1 MPIFDQAMM
10 GMQFKHP
17 EILWAL
23 FLLIIPILI
32 HLFQLRR
39 FTRTPF
45 TNVAMLQ
52 KVVSESRKS
61 NTLKKWLLLF
71 TRLLLLAAII
81 LAFAQPFSSSNTALQ
96 EKETVVYLDDSF
108 SMQAKNNG
116 ISLLEKAVQDVVK
129 NIDGERTFSLFT
141 NERTF
146 ANVKLSDVQN
156 SLLSLPYS
164 YKQLNL
170 DEIGLKANS
179 LFSSNNGTVKNLI
192 VLSDFQERISEGN
205 IQLDTTIRTHF
216 VPMEPKEV
224 GNISIDSVF
233 VQEGLNDQNTL
244 KVFLSGGTTDNPLP
258 ISLFNDNELI
268 AKTAAKFNS
277 DGSAE
282 VEFTI
287 PANQRLNGR
296 LSIMDNALGYDNR
309 FYFNINDKKKVK
321 VLAISESDSDYL
333 DRLFRD
339 EEFEFQKYGLAQL
352 DYSVLDEQNV
362 VVLDNLTSIPNS
374 LQNVLRTFKN
384 EGGSLIIVPAS
395 TTDIASYN
403 SLLSAWSGTQ
413 LTQKVVSETR
423 LTEITFD
430 HPLYRNVFEQRVTNF
445 QYPFVKAYY
454 NVQTSLPIAL
464 AMDGG
469 NPFLLGDDGFY
480 VFTVPLELENSNF
493 INSPLIV
500 PTFYNMAQSSLQQSR
515 PYQTIGETS
524 VVDVPA
530 EMGNDEILKVSKE
543 GYEFIPLQQSFPNR
557 VRLTFDQN
565 PTEDGIYGIIQ
576 NQQLLQN
583 ISFNYP
589 RTESQLK
596 YLDLGSLENVNT
608 MDSIPELFEYL
619 KAENDIAA
627 YWKWFVILALLLAL
641 IEVLIQKFVT

>member
-39 FTRTPF
+39 FTKTPF

-216 VPMEPKEV
+216 VPMEPEEMM
-224 GNISIDSVF
+224 NISIDSVF

-565 PTEDGIYGIIQ
+565 PTEDGIYGIVQ
-576 NQQLLQN
+576 NQQTLQN

-596 YLDLGSLENVNT
+596 YLDLVSMENVNT

>member
-39 FTRTPF
+39 FTKTPF

-192 VLSDFQERISEGN
+192 VLSDFQERISEGS

-216 VPMEPKEV
+216 VPMEPEEV

-244 KVFLSGGTTDNPLP
+244 KVFLSGGTADNPLP

-282 VEFTI
+282 LEFTI

-296 LSIMDNALGYDNR
+296 LSIMDNSLGYDNR

-321 VLAISESDSDYL
+321 VLAISESESDYL

-339 EEFEFQKYGLAQL
+339 EEFEFQKYVLAQL
-352 DYSVLDEQNV
+352 DYSVLDDQNV

-395 TTDIASYN
+395 TADVASYN

-423 LTEITFD
+423 LTQITFD

-515 PYQTIGETS
+515 SYQTIGETS

-530 EMGNDEILKVSKE
+530 EMGNDEILKVSKK

-565 PTEDGIYGIIQ
+565 PTEDGIYGIVQ
-576 NQQLLQN
+576 NQQTLQN

>member
-1 MPIFDQAMM
+1 
-10 GMQFKHP
+10 MQFKHP

-116 ISLLEKAVQDVVK
+116 ISLLEKAVQDIVK

-170 DEIGLKANS
+170 EEIGLKANS

-216 VPMEPKEV
+216 VPMEPEEV

-258 ISLFNDNELI
+258 ISLFDDNELI

-339 EEFEFQKYGLAQL
+339 GEFEFQKYGLAQL
-352 DYSVLDEQNV
+352 DYSVLDDQNV

-395 TTDIASYN
+395 TADVASYN

-423 LTEITFD
+423 LTQITFD

-515 PYQTIGETS
+515 PYQIIGETS

-543 GYEFIPLQQSFPNR
+543 GYEFIPLQQSFPTR

-565 PTEDGIYGIIQ
+565 PTEDGIYGIVQ
-576 NQQLLQN
+576 NQQTLQN
-583 ISFNYP
+583 LSFNYP
-589 RTESQLK
+589 RMESQLK

>member
-170 DEIGLKANS
+170 DEIGLKANN

-216 VPMEPKEV
+216 VPMEPEEMM
-224 GNISIDSVF
+224 NISIDSVF
-233 VQEGLNDQNTL
+233 VQEGLNNQNTL

-395 TTDIASYN
+395 TADVASYN

-423 LTEITFD
+423 LTQITFD

-543 GYEFIPLQQSFPNR
+543 GYEFIPLQQNFPNR

-565 PTEDGIYGIIQ
+565 PTEDGIYGIVQ

-596 YLDLGSLENVNT
+596 YLDLGSLEDVNT

>member
-116 ISLLEKAVQDVVK
+116 ISLLEKAVQDIVK

-395 TTDIASYN
+395 TADVASYN

-423 LTEITFD
+423 LTQITFD

-543 GYEFIPLQQSFPNR
+543 GYEFIPLQQNFPNR

>member
-39 FTRTPF
+39 FTKTPF

-61 NTLKKWLLLF
+61 NTLKKWLLLM
-71 TRLLLLAAII
+71 TRTLLLAAII
-81 LAFAQPFSSSNTALQ
+81 VAFAQPFTSSSTALQ
-96 EKETVVYLDDSF
+96 QKETVVYLDDSF
-108 SMQAKNNG
+108 SMQAKTNG
-116 ISLLEKAVQDVVK
+116 ISLLEKAIQDVVK
-129 NIDGERTFSLFT
+129 NMDEEGTFSLFT

-156 SLLSLPYS
+156 TLLSLPYS

-179 LFSSNNGTVKNLI
+179 LFSSNDGTVKNLI
-192 VLSDFQERISEGN
+192 IISDFQERISEGN
-205 IQLDTTIRTHF
+205 IELDTTIRSHF
-216 VPMEPKEV
+216 VPMEPKEITNV
-224 GNISIDSVF
+224 SIDSVF
-233 VQEGLNDQNTL
+233 VDEGLNDQNAL
-244 KVFLSGGTTDNPLP
+244 SVFLTGGNTDDPIP
-258 ISLFNDNELI
+258 ISLFNGNELI
-268 AKTAAKFNS
+268 AKTAAKFNP
-277 DGSAE
+277 DGMAR

-287 PANQRLNGR
+287 PSNQALNGR

-309 FYFNINDKKKVK
+309 FYFNINDTKKVK

-339 EEFEFQKYGLAQL
+339 DEFEFQKYRLAQL
-352 DYSVLDEQNV
+352 DYSVLDDQNV
-362 VVLDNLTSIPNS
+362 VVLDNLPSIPNS
-374 LQNVLRTFKN
+374 LQNILRTFKD
-384 EGGSLIIVPAS
+384 EGGSLIVVPAIN
-395 TTDIASYN
+395 TDLVSYN
-403 SLLSAWSGTQ
+403 TFLSAWSAVRFTE
-413 LTQKVVSETR
+413 KVTTETR
-423 LTEITFD
+423 LTQITFD
-430 HPLYRNVFEQRVTNF
+430 HPLYRDVFEQRVTNF
-445 QYPFVKAYY
+445 QYPFIKEYF

-464 AMDGG
+464 SMDGG
-469 NPFLLGDDGFY
+469 NPFLIGDNGLYF
-480 VFTVPLELENSNF
+480 FTVPLGLENSNF

-500 PTFYNMAQSSLQQSR
+500 PTFYNMAQSSLQQSK
-515 PYQTIGETS
+515 PYQTIGEPT

-530 EMGNDEILKVSKE
+530 ELGNDEILKVFKE
-543 GYEFIPLQQSFPNR
+543 EYEFIPLQQTYPNR

-565 PTEDGIYGIIQ
+565 PTEDGIYEIVQ
-576 NQQLLQN
+576 NQKTLLN

-589 RTESQLK
+589 RTESRLK
-596 YLDLGSLENVNT
+596 YLDLGTLENVNT
-608 MDSIPELFEYL
+608 MDSIPGLFEYL

-641 IEVLIQKFVT
+641 VEVLIQKFVS

>member
-170 DEIGLKANS
+170 EEIGLKANS

-216 VPMEPKEV
+216 VPMEPEEMM
-224 GNISIDSVF
+224 NISIDSVF

-565 PTEDGIYGIIQ
+565 PTEDGIYGIVQ
-576 NQQLLQN
+576 NQQTLQN

-596 YLDLGSLENVNT
+596 YLDLVSMENVNT

>member
-39 FTRTPF
+39 FTKTPF

-116 ISLLEKAVQDVVK
+116 ISLLEKAVQDIVK

-170 DEIGLKANS
+170 EEIGLKANS

-216 VPMEPKEV
+216 VPMEPEEMM
-224 GNISIDSVF
+224 NISIDSVF

-321 VLAISESDSDYL
+321 VLAISESESDYL

>member
-1 MPIFDQAMM
+1 
-10 GMQFKHP
+10 MQFKHP

-39 FTRTPF
+39 FTKTPF

-71 TRLLLLAAII
+71 TRLLLLSAII

-146 ANVKLSDVQN
+146 INVKLSDVQN

-164 YKQLNL
+164 YNQLSL

-179 LFSSNNGTVKNLI
+179 LFSSTNGTVKNLI
-192 VLSDFQERISEGN
+192 IISDFQERISEGN

-216 VPMEPKEV
+216 VPMEPEEMR
-224 GNISIDSVF
+224 NISIDSVF

-258 ISLFNDNELI
+258 ISLFDDYELI

-321 VLAISESDSDYL
+321 VLAISESESDYL

-339 EEFEFQKYGLAQL
+339 GEFVFQKYGLAQL

-362 VVLDNLTSIPNS
+362 IVLDNLTSIPNS

-395 TTDIASYN
+395 TADIASYN

-413 LTQKVVSETR
+413 LTQKMVSETR
-423 LTEITFD
+423 LTQITFD

-445 QYPFVKAYY
+445 QYPFVKTYY

-500 PTFYNMAQSSLQQSR
+500 PTFYNMAQLSLQQSR
-515 PYQTIGETS
+515 PYQIIGETS

-565 PTEDGIYGIIQ
+565 PTEDGIYGIVQ
-576 NQQLLQN
+576 NQQTLQN

-608 MDSIPELFEYL
+608 MDYIPELFEYL

>member
-39 FTRTPF
+39 FTKTPF

-321 VLAISESDSDYL
+321 VLAISESDSDYF

-395 TTDIASYN
+395 TADVASYN

-543 GYEFIPLQQSFPNR
+543 GYEFIPLQQNFPNR

>member
-39 FTRTPF
+39 FTKTPF

-216 VPMEPKEV
+216 VPMEPEEMM
-224 GNISIDSVF
+224 NISIDSVF

-287 PANQRLNGR
+287 PANQRLNGQ

-321 VLAISESDSDYL
+321 VLAISESESDYL

-339 EEFEFQKYGLAQL
+339 GEFEFQKYGLAQL
-352 DYSVLDEQNV
+352 DYSVLDDQNV

-384 EGGSLIIVPAS
+384 EGGSLIIVPAN

-423 LTEITFD
+423 LTQITFD

-515 PYQTIGETS
+515 PYQIIGETS

-565 PTEDGIYGIIQ
+565 PTEDGIYGIEQ

-619 KAENDIAA
+619 KAENDITA